1 MKILF
6 QFVKPHLLY
15 FIFAYLVVA
24 VSSVTILAFGYGLH
38 NLVDSWV
45 TTSSVTS
52 INNALL
58 FLLVVVLIV
67 GVTSF
72 LRMWLTG
79 YGSERVITGI
89 RLNLYNKVIHF
100 SPRFFEN
107 NSISSLVTRLMAD
120 TSALQV
126 ILSASMS
133 TILRNAT
140 TLLGS
145 VVMLV
150 HTNFKLTTYTVV
162 VIPIILV
169 ILTSLGKKVKS
180 LSQKVRLKTDEI
192 TSFVEE
198 TYRGI
203 SVIQSFSKEYTIKQK
218 FANLLGIS
226 LNITNKYIILRAL
239 LVTLIITSAM
249 TSIGLVLSLGIREV
263 LNNNITVGSLF
274 SFIFYAAIAA
284 GSVNNM
290 GDNLHD
296 IQKAVRISED
306 ISKILSMPLDINEIE
321 SPKVVHGLK
330 NSILVNDVTFYY
342 PSKQNDPALKGVSFS
357 IDKGQ
362 VVALV
367 GPSGSGK
374 STITNILLRF
384 YDITSGNVSIDG
396 INIKELSLSSLRS
409 LFSVVPQNPIM
420 FSGTILENIK
430 YGVSDAAYKDV
441 ENAARTAC
449 ILDFIESLPDKF
461 DTFVGERG
469 LCLSEGQKQR
479 IAIAR
484 AVLKKDADILILDE
498 ATSSLDS
505 KNEQLI
511 HDALDNLKGNK
522 TMLIIAH
529 RLSTVVKAD
538 KIIVFN
544 NGYIDDVGTHQSL
557 IAKQDGLYSK
567 LAKLQLSNE
576 NFSNGS
582 SS

>member
-1 MKILF
+1 
-6 QFVKPHLLY
+6 
-15 FIFAYLVVA
+15 
-24 VSSVTILAFGYGLH
+24 
-38 NLVDSWV
+38 
-45 TTSSVTS
+45 
-52 INNALL
+52 
-58 FLLVVVLIV
+58 
-67 GVTSF
+67 
-72 LRMWLTG
+72 MWLTG

-89 RLNLYNKVIHF
+89 RLNLYNKIIHF
-100 SPRFFEN
+100 SPRFFES

-120 TSALQV
+120 TSTLQV

-162 VIPIILV
+162 VIPVILV

-180 LSQKVRLKTDEI
+180 LSQKVRSKTDEI

-203 SVIQSFSKEYTIKQK
+203 SVIQSFSKEETTKQK
-218 FANLLGIS
+218 FFNLLGVS
-226 LNITNKYIILRAL
+226 LNLNNRYIILRAL

-249 TSIGLVLSLGIREV
+249 TSIGLVLSLGIKEV

-284 GSVNNM
+284 GSINNM

-306 ISKILSMPLDINEIE
+306 ISKVLSMSLDINEIE
-321 SPKVVHGLK
+321 NPKVIDELK
-330 NSILVNDVTFYY
+330 DSILINNVTFSY
-342 PSKQNDPALKGVSFS
+342 PSKPNDPALKGVSFS
-357 IDKGQ
+357 IDKGK

-384 YDITSGNVSIDG
+384 YDITTGDVTIDG
-396 INIKELSLSSLRS
+396 INIKNLSLNSLRS
-409 LFSVVPQNPIM
+409 LFAVVPQNPVM
-420 FSGTILENIK
+420 FSGTILDNIT
-430 YGVSDAAYKDV
+430 YGVSDATYEDVKD
-441 ENAARTAC
+441 AAKTAC
-449 ILDFIESLPDKF
+449 IFDFIESLPDKF
-461 DTFVGERG
+461 NTFVGERG

-484 AVLKKDADILILDE
+484 AVLKKGSGVLILDE

-511 HDALDNLKGNK
+511 HDALDNLKNNK

-538 KIIVFN
+538 KIVVFN
-544 NGYIDDVGTHQSL
+544 NGCIDDIGTINHW
-557 IAKQDGLYSK
+557 
-567 LAKLQLSNE
+567 
-576 NFSNGS
+576 
-582 SS
+582 